1 MKRNAFRTIL
11 SAALFGC
18 APFLIAQGPGAT
30 NAPATIDANAVLFLK
45 ACSGCHTIGRGKLT
59 GPDLLSAKALSPS
72 ALDAAME
79 RMRPKVI
86 GPFDASVVA
95 ALLRD
100 GDAAARLDREQQR
113 QNKLAEAKLAPPD
126 AAEGR
131 SLFQGVRRFANGGTP
146 CASCHSVRPG
156 PMGNSPFLGPD
167 LHDVYRRYGR
177 DSLRVACQQPGFKIM
192 AGLYKERPVTRQ
204 EAIHL
209 VAFFAA
215 LEKEPPA
222 AAEYPLHPIAAGGA
236 LLFFAGL
243 AVYYRGR
250 LRSVRARITGAKK

>member
-1 MKRNAFRTIL
+1 MKQRAFRTL
-11 SAALFGC
+11 LTAALAAC
-18 APFLIAQGPGAT
+18 APFLAAQDPGAT
-30 NAPATIDANAVLFLK
+30 NVPAPFDANAVLFLK

-59 GPDLLSAKALSPS
+59 GPDLATSKTLAPS
-72 ALDAAME
+72 ALDAALE
-79 RMRPKVI
+79 RMRAKVI
-86 GPFDASVVA
+86 GPFDASAVA

-113 QNKLAEAKLAPPD
+113 QNKLAEAKLDPPD
-126 AAEGR
+126 AGVGR
-131 SLFQGVRRFANGGTP
+131 SLFQGQRRLVNGGSP

-156 PMGNSPFLGPD
+156 PLGNSPFLGPD
-167 LHDVYRRYGR
+167 LHDVYKRYGR

-192 AGLYKERPVTRQ
+192 AGLYKDHPVTRQ

-222 AAEYPLHPIAAGGA
+222 PAEFPLQPIAAGGA
-236 LLFFAGL
+236 VLFFAGL
-243 AVYYRGR
+243 AVFYRGR
-250 LRSVRARITGAKK
+250 LRSVRARITGAKP